1 MGRIASSM
9 AYDEDLNLLLIFGGS
24 SFEDETSQIL
34 TIDVNK
40 ININNGCIKIKSE
53 SEKEIKKW
61 ILYYL
66 TI

>member
-1 MGRIASSM
+1 M

-40 ININNGCIKIKSE
+40 ININNGCIKIKS
-53 SEKEIKKW
+53 
-61 ILYYL
+61 
-66 TI
+66 